1 MAGTIYRLR
10 YETVVRDRDVRTDVG
25 RGRLLFKHLLDC
37 GLVSRVLAMAV
48 EEVREEVTRLAG
60 LLDTNTWQE
69 LSLQSSVWLDH
80 TWDLPNQEVL
90 EFVPSLDL
98 GVHVILVQGWPVVTL
113 VQPGSV
119 AAEDDKG
126 EVGDVVTH
134 INQESVVGAS
144 NTDKLL
150 GLISKAKGKPILL
163 TVTKCFD
170 VETRELS
177 SPLLPLIKAAGIDV
191 EDLQRSV

>member
-1 MAGTIYRLR
+1 MAGTSYRLR
-10 YETVVRDRDVRTDVG
+10 YETVARDRDVRTDVG

-48 EEVREEVTRLAG
+48 EEVREEDSRLAG

-119 AAEDDKG
+119 AAEDDKV

>member
-1 MAGTIYRLR
+1 MAGTSYRLR
-10 YETVVRDRDVRTDVG
+10 YETVARDRDVRTDVG

-48 EEVREEVTRLAG
+48 EEVREEDSRLAG

-98 GVHVILVQGWPVVTL
+98 GVHVILVQGWSVVTL

-119 AAEDDKG
+119 AAEDDKV

>member
-1 MAGTIYRLR
+1 MAGTSYRLR
-10 YETVVRDRDVRTDVG
+10 YETVARDRDVRTDVG

-60 LLDTNTWQE
+60 LLDTNTWQQ

-98 GVHVILVQGWPVVTL
+98 GVHVILVQGWSVVTL

-119 AAEDDKG
+119 AAEDDKV

>member
-1 MAGTIYRLR
+1 M
-10 YETVVRDRDVRTDVG
+10 
-25 RGRLLFKHLLDC
+25 
-37 GLVSRVLAMAV
+37 
-48 EEVREEVTRLAG
+48 
-60 LLDTNTWQE
+60 
-69 LSLQSSVWLDH
+69 
-80 TWDLPNQEVL
+80 
-90 EFVPSLDL
+90 
-98 GVHVILVQGWPVVTL
+98 

-119 AAEDDKG
+119 AAEDDKV

-170 VETRELS
+170 LETRELS
-177 SPLLPLIKAAGIDV
+177 SALLPLIKSAGIDV
-191 EDLQRSV
+191 EDLQRSVRGRLMLSLTSSIAGDISSLNTTGRIRKSHSWKISIL

>member
-1 MAGTIYRLR
+1 MAGTSYRLR
-10 YETVVRDRDVRTDVG
+10 YETVARDRDVRTDVG

-48 EEVREEVTRLAG
+48 EEVREEDSRLAG

-98 GVHVILVQGWPVVTL
+98 GVHVILVQGWPVVTM

-119 AAEDDKG
+119 AAEDDKV

>member
-1 MAGTIYRLR
+1 MAGNSYRLR

-98 GVHVILVQGWPVVTL
+98 GVHVILVQGWPVVTM

-119 AAEDDKG
+119 AAEDDKV

>member
-1 MAGTIYRLR
+1 MAGTSYRLR
-10 YETVVRDRDVRTDVG
+10 YETVARDRDVRTDVG

-119 AAEDDKG
+119 AAEDDKV

>member
-1 MAGTIYRLR
+1 MAGTSYRLR
-10 YETVVRDRDVRTDVG
+10 YETVARDRDVRTDVG

-98 GVHVILVQGWPVVTL
+98 GVHVILVQGWSVVTL

-119 AAEDDKG
+119 AAEDDKV

>member
-1 MAGTIYRLR
+1 MVPTS
-10 YETVVRDRDVRTDVG
+10 DVG
-25 RGRLLFKHLLDC
+25 VNVV
-37 GLVSRVLAMAV
+37 LV
-48 EEVREEVTRLAG
+48 
-60 LLDTNTWQE
+60 
-69 LSLQSSVWLDH
+69 
-80 TWDLPNQEVL
+80 
-90 EFVPSLDL
+90 L
-98 GVHVILVQGWPVVTL
+98 GWSVVTSVL
-113 VQPGSV
+113 PGSV
-119 AAEDDKG
+119 AAEDDKV
-126 EVGDVVTH
+126 EVGDIVTH